1 MCGKIVKQ
9 FFGELLIQKHHR
21 LKSSVVTLLLFCR
34 KETQTKQKFNTRT
47 TGCNTAVQLEWHHCV
62 ASLRSCATLRNRIR
76 TIQLK
81 MESAITPRVYNFT
94 PTYVQFLHFPISTPP
109 TWISDALGMSA
120 EPQFGTPLLGTLCG
134 IMVLRMCPELL
145 GTYWYFRLLQFETG
159 SHNTVSV
166 CWETGVQCTLN
177 KQLTMSTITVDWVA
191 QLKRHHFTF
200 ERYWTASF

>member
-94 PTYVQFLHFPISTPP
+94 PTYVQF
-109 TWISDALGMSA
+109 
-120 EPQFGTPLLGTLCG
+120 
-134 IMVLRMCPELL
+134 
-145 GTYWYFRLLQFETG
+145 
-159 SHNTVSV
+159 
-166 CWETGVQCTLN
+166 
-177 KQLTMSTITVDWVA
+177 
-191 QLKRHHFTF
+191 
-200 ERYWTASF
+200 